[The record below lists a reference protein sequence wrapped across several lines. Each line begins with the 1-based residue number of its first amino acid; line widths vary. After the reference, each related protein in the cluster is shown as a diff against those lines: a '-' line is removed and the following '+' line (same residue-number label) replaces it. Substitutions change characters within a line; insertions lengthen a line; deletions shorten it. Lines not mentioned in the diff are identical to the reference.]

1 MNKNTDINL
10 CPKIILL
17 LLILSF
23 DIYSYKKT
31 HFSKWPNTLYK
42 TYIINK
48 GLTNFL
54 SYSEYYED
62 LILYLLLFDIEKG
75 FYIDVG
81 AYDPIKVSVTKFFY
95 SKGWRGINIEPLP
108 GKIELF
114 QKERP
119 NDINLQLAVGEKKG
133 NVTFY
138 IKGQLSSVDEQYC
151 KNCANKTIIEMD
163 TLSNICETYVPKG
176 TQIDFCKID
185 VEGSEKSVLL
195 GANFINYRPKVFCIE
210 SVIPIELTPNYE
222 LWEDILIKNNYSFIY
237 SEGVNRFYVDNQ
249 IPGLIKR
256 DKYIR
261 KYLKNFRKYRRRHGY
276 H

>member
-81 AYDPIKVSVTKFFY
+81 AYDPIQVSVTKFFY
-95 SKGWRGINIEPLP
+95 LKGWRGINIEPLP

-151 KNCANKTIIEMD
+151 QNYANKTIIEMD

-195 GANFINYRPKVFCIE
+195 GTNFINYRPKVFCIE

-249 IPGLIKR
+249 IPELIKR
-256 DKYIR
+256 DKFIR
-261 KYLKNFRKYRRRHGY
+261 KYIKNFRKYRRKHRY

>member
-1 MNKNTDINL
+1 M
-10 CPKIILL
+10 
-17 LLILSF
+17 
-23 DIYSYKKT
+23 DIY
-31 HFSKWPNTLYK
+31 N
-42 TYIINK
+42 
-48 GLTNFL
+48 
-54 SYSEYYED
+54 
-62 LILYLLLFDIEKG
+62 
-75 FYIDVG
+75 DVG

-114 QKERP
+114 QKDRP
-119 NDINLQLAVGEKKG
+119 NDINLPLAVGEKKG

-151 KNCANKTIIEMD
+151 KNYANKTIIEMD

-176 TQIDFCKID
+176 TQINYCKID
-185 VEGSEKSVLL
+185 VERSEKSVLL
-195 GANFINYRPKVFCIE
+195 GANFINYRSKVFCIE
-210 SVIPIELTPNYE
+210 SVIPVELTLNYE
-222 LWEDILIKNNYSFIY
+222 LWEDILIKNNYSFIN

-249 IPGLIKR
+249 IPELIKR

-261 KYLKNFRKYRRRHGY
+261 KYIKNFRKYRRKHGY